1 MKKMISSLLCLF
13 SISAFATI
21 KIDGNAA
28 KQMWSAVDLISKIE
42 NTSIIHTENSKSFF
56 SIDDISCVFEIYNAC
71 SFYTDIA
78 GNRKL
83 IVSMEGS
90 EKLMNE
96 MAHAGIFVDTD
107 ATRMDATSISCTNE
121 HDNYSCILEEYNP

>member
-1 MKKMISSLLCLF
+1 MICIFLCVKSLTT
-13 SISAFATI
+13 FATI
-21 KIDGNAA
+21 KLDGTGA
-28 KQMWSAVDLISKIE
+28 KQMWQAVEIISKIE
-42 NTSIIHTENSKSFF
+42 NTPIIHSENSKNYF
-56 SIDDISCVFEIYNAC
+56 SIDDISCVFENYNAC
-71 SFYTDIA
+71 SFYTDVA

-107 ATRMDATSISCTNE
+107 DTRMDATSISCTNIN
-121 HDNYSCILEEYNP
+121 DSYNCILEEFNP